1 MTFPLA
7 GDHRKQHWED
17 VYSAKASNEVSWYQS
32 IPDTSLSLIRASKA
46 GSAAGSAAK
55 IIDIG
60 GGASTLADH
69 LLAEGFRDVT
79 VLDISEAAIEQA
91 RQRLG
96 TRASQIHWLVADI
109 VSWRPQTRYDLW
121 HDRAVFHFLTNPE
134 DRRAYVAALKA
145 TLRPGGTVIL
155 ATFAP
160 DGPERCSGLP
170 VCRYSPE
177 MLAAELGAELT
188 LVQTIA
194 EDHHTPSGAVQP
206 FIYCRF
212 TR

>member
-1 MTFPLA
+1 MTSPPADEPDAL
-7 GDHRKQHWED
+7 KQHWES
-17 VYSAKASNEVSWYQS
+17 VYGTKGPTEVSWYQAT
-32 IPDTSLSLIRASKA
+32 PVTSLSLIRASGA
-46 GSAAGSAAK
+46 VPATK

-69 LLAEGFRDVT
+69 LLAEGFSDIT
-79 VLDISEAAIEQA
+79 VLDLSPAAIEQS

-96 TRASQIHWLVADI
+96 PSADRIQWIAADI
-109 VSWRPQTRYDLW
+109 TKWQPPTQYGIW
-121 HDRAVFHFLTNPE
+121 HDRAVFHFLTDPASR
-134 DRRAYVAALKA
+134 DAYRSALA
-145 TLRPGGTVIL
+145 EALLPGASAII
-155 ATFAP
+155 ATFAL

-177 MLAAELGAELT
+177 TLAAELGGEFNLIESVT
-188 LVQTIA
+188 EKHQ
-194 EDHHTPSGAVQP
+194 TPSGIIQS